1 MSHDRL
7 PRHAD
12 DATLQADAER
22 RRDKRRERLLMVK
35 ALVAIALVSMAI
47 TLRGL
52 YF

>member
-1 MSHDRL
+1 MRRDRE

-12 DATLQADAER
+12 AATLQADAER

-35 ALVAIALVSMAI
+35 ALVAIVLVATAI
-47 TLRGL
+47 VLRGI